1 MAYRKAKRPTSQGR
15 MDRNEINRMAEERRA
30 RDQEMLHGMLTQ
42 AAARPVNAEWGVED
56 ALIELEEA
64 RRIGM
69 VSQPPNAS
77 AMVAATMGKAKIM
90 GLIIDRQMNG
100 KPEDFVPTREQVIQN
115 MEEAIGSEATKRFL
129 SIYEQFKNGKL
140 IDHDD

>member
-30 RDQEMLHGMLTQ
+30 RQQEVVHKLIEQ
-42 AAARPVNAEWGVED
+42 ANARPVQAEWGLED
-56 ALIELEEA
+56 ALCELEEA
-64 RRIGM
+64 RRFGM
-69 VSQPPNAS
+69 ASDPPNAS

-129 SIYEQFKNGKL
+129 SIYEQMKSGKL
-140 IDHDD
+140 IDG